1 VFAYYRT
8 YQGERWLIVANVAAE
23 DNVFELPDAVDEHII
38 GNYDDQDVKTGQIEL
53 RPFEAFVVK
62 VR

>member
-1 VFAYYRT
+1 
-8 YQGERWLIVANVAAE
+8 VANVAAE